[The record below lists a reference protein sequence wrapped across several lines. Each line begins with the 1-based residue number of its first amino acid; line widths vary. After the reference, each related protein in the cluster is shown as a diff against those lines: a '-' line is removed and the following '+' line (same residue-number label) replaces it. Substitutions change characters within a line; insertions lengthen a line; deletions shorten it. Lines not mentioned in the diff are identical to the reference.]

1 MTELLTQLKKLQELF
16 SDPNRWTTDYYAVD
30 AKGDPTGDFGVP
42 AEGCAYCAVGGISH
56 VLQLTV
62 GRAVQS
68 QLYETLQAKMRLLTN
83 SVQDIEFINDTCG
96 YDLLTRAISE
106 CIADEEDKL

>member
-1 MTELLTQLKKLQELF
+1 MIELLTQLQDLF

-30 AKGDPTGDFGVP
+30 KEGKPTGDFGVP
-42 AEGCAYCAVGGISH
+42 AEGCKYCAVGGISH

-96 YDLLTRAISE
+96 YDLLTKAISE
-106 CIADEEDKL
+106 CIADEETKL